1 MDIPTEESI
10 NLWRFAD
17 AELKGAAA
25 KHQKAHKHQKAC
37 PHAKKHDEAVGEE

>member
-25 KHQKAHKHQKAC
+25 KHQKAC